1 MPYVSKKNK
10 INREI
15 RELWAGKSKHRTET
29 LFPCQKLCKIA
40 SSPRAKSFAVENMSE
55 EKPLQKHL
63 KVPKLQYTS
72 HILQRA

>member
-1 MPYVSKKNK
+1 MKLTEKFENS
-10 INREI
+10 
-15 RELWAGKSKHRTET
+15 WAGKSKHRTET
-29 LFPCQKLCKIA
+29 LFPCQKWCKIA

-63 KVPKLQYTS
+63 KVLKLQYTS